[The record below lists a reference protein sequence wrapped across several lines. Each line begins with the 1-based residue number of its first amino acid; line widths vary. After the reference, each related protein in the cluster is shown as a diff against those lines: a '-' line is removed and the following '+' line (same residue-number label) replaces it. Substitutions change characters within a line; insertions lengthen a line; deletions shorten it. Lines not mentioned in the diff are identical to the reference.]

1 MNYLYYQS
9 KLLRRNKKML
19 DIKLIR
25 KEPDFFSKKLNN
37 RNTKIDLKTLL
48 DLDKKIEN

>member
-1 MNYLYYQS
+1 
-9 KLLRRNKKML
+9 ML

-48 DLDKKIEN
+48 DLYKYAVNIIKPPERQRIP